1 MIYGYVRVSTAEQS
15 ADSQKSL
22 IARYVVDRRWT
33 VDEWMEVEMSSRKST
48 EQRRLTELVDRVDSQ
63 DTVIVSE
70 LSRLGRSIREVLGLI
85 EELIGRKQC
94 RLILVKQGLDID
106 PKNQHEMTN
115 KVLLTVFS
123 MMAELERDFVS
134 ERTKEGLRAR
144 KEQGIVLGKPKGVI
158 QKSIYDK
165 DREKI
170 VHLHGLG
177 VTINTII
184 RVHLGYGRYQSLKEY
199 LEKRKLIAQRPV

>member
-85 EELIGRKQC
+85 EELIGRKRC

-115 KVLLTVFS
+115 KVSTDGLF
-123 MMAELERDFVS
+123 DDG
-134 ERTKEGLRAR
+134 RT
-144 KEQGIVLGKPKGVI
+144 
-158 QKSIYDK
+158 
-165 DREKI
+165 
-170 VHLHGLG
+170 
-177 VTINTII
+177 
-184 RVHLGYGRYQSLKEY
+184 
-199 LEKRKLIAQRPV
+199 